1 MRAGFPA
8 VGLALLLTM
17 GNAAADETPRWSGF
31 YLGAHLGAAWGSAD
45 YDEPADPAA
54 GFDTDLGGIT
64 GGLLGGYSLR
74 LGDLVLGLEADGGLG
89 DAEQAGDNGYTVLR
103 QAWNTHLRL
112 RAGWAFEELLV
123 YAAGGLAATGL
134 EIDDSDAGFGSD
146 RERLLGWSLG
156 GGLEIAVTPRLLV
169 RVEYLYDDYGQAD
182 AFLAAPAGPFF
193 PGYDAEVD
201 LTQHSL
207 RAGFAW
213 QF

>member
-1 MRAGFPA
+1 MRAGFSVA
-8 VGLALLLTM
+8 GLALLLAT
-17 GNAAADETPRWSGF
+17 GGAAAEEMPRWSGF
-31 YLGAHLGAAWGSAD
+31 YLGAQLGATWGEAD
-45 YDEPADPAA
+45 YAEPADPAA
-54 GFDTDLGGIT
+54 GFDASLGGIA
-64 GGLLGGYSLR
+64 GGLYAGYGLR
-74 LGDLVLGLEADGGLG
+74 FGDLVLGLEADGSLS
-89 DAEQAGDNGYTVLR
+89 DAELAGDNGYTVLS
-103 QAWNTHLRL
+103 QPWNAHLRL
-112 RAGWAFEELLV
+112 RAGWGFDSLLL

-156 GGLEIAVTPRLLV
+156 AGLEIAVTPRLLV

-201 LTQHSL
+201 LAQHSL